1 MKNTVYHYKRYIAA
15 VLVGILILSLV
26 SCGNKKEDS
35 YSSPNFSE
43 KKDKKYSEEMSSETD
58 ASITD
63 AIMKGGIK
71 ATMSDASSTDAVT
84 EVLPA
89 SIDDAGEMGM
99 YEGNSYYNT
108 LAGFKVTVDNE
119 TWKFYDAEGVASV
132 TDSTPDEINNLW
144 HGYRSPKD
152 KEVSYGA
159 IIYNTKDGSNIIIS
173 YVNPTAYLM
182 PDYNS
187 ESFLKMVSSRYENYS
202 LTKVTFLKKKY
213 MCLDV
218 KEEAEVGRR
227 TQFAIDNDGL
237 IVLITFTLQE
247 GTKLEDAIRLF
258 DPIEY

>member
-1 MKNTVYHYKRYIAA
+1 
-15 VLVGILILSLV
+15 
-26 SCGNKKEDS
+26 
-35 YSSPNFSE
+35 
-43 KKDKKYSEEMSSETD
+43 
-58 ASITD
+58 
-63 AIMKGGIK
+63 
-71 ATMSDASSTDAVT
+71 
-84 EVLPA
+84 
-89 SIDDAGEMGM
+89 
-99 YEGNSYYNT
+99 
-108 LAGFKVTVDNE
+108 
-119 TWKFYDAEGVASV
+119 
-132 TDSTPDEINNLW
+132 
-144 HGYRSPKD
+144 
-152 KEVSYGA
+152 
-159 IIYNTKDGSNIIIS
+159 
-173 YVNPTAYLM
+173 M